1 MIFLLPKHIQKIEI
15 NEILNLY
22 ADNNFIKCIFFSPF
36 CRGGRIF
43 VEEKLTCGSPADVFE
58 GSSFVFYSHDLNLLT
73 CIQEEKKFRKQ

>member
-36 CRGGRIF
+36 CRGGRRF
-43 VEEKLTCGSPADVFE
+43 VEEKLTCGSPADVF
-58 GSSFVFYSHDLNLLT
+58 
-73 CIQEEKKFRKQ
+73 